1 MHDTD
6 PSERRL
12 LTTGDEDDRDQAAI
26 FRDILFIYPEPIT
39 LEELILKMTVT
50 STEFGERDRV
60 ERAVRDLIAAGL
72 LYRREDDLLLPTRT
86 AVTSYRLF
94 NL

>member
-12 LTTGDEDDRDQAAI
+12 LTTGDEDDHDQAAVL
-26 FRDILFIYPEPIT
+26 RDILFIYPEPIT
-39 LEELILKMTVT
+39 LEELTWKMTVT
-50 STEFGERDRV
+50 STEFSERDRI
-60 ERAVRDLIAAGL
+60 ERAVRDLTAAGL
-72 LYRREDDLLLPTRT
+72 LHRREDDLLLPTRS

>member
-6 PSERRL
+6 HSQWRL
-12 LTTGDEDDRDQAAI
+12 LPDADDDHDQAAVL
-26 FRDILFIYPEPIT
+26 REILFIYPEPIT
-39 LEELILKMTVT
+39 LGELTRMMTIA
-50 STEFGERDRV
+50 STEFSELDRV
-60 ERAVRDLIAAGL
+60 KRAARDLTAAGL

-86 AVTSYRLF
+86 AVTFYRLF